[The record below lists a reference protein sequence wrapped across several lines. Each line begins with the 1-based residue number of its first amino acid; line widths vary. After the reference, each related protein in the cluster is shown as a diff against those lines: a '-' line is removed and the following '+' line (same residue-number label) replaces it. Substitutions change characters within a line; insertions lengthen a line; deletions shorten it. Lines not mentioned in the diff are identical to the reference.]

1 MSEAFR
7 LTKVLIVLDGAVLY
21 NKTDETG
28 ALSQQERIPVF
39 NGSMPPGDH
48 TVQVQVELR
57 GHGYGVFSYLRGY
70 NFKVEDSHSFTI
82 TEGKTIELKVIAYEK
97 GGITT
102 PLEQRP
108 NIRFV
113 EKLMTGTR
121 RVKGKRSSQVKAG
134 GAASLQ
140 VGSP

>member
-1 MSEAFR
+1 
-7 LTKVLIVLDGAVLY
+7 
-21 NKTDETG
+21 
-28 ALSQQERIPVF
+28 
-39 NGSMPPGDH
+39 MPPGDH
-48 TVQVQVELR
+48 TVQVKVELR

-113 EKLMTGTR
+113 EKLTTGTQ
-121 RVKGKRSSQVKAG
+121 RVQGTSNSSKSSSKVKASG
-134 GAASLQ
+134 GASLQ
-140 VGSP
+140 AGSP